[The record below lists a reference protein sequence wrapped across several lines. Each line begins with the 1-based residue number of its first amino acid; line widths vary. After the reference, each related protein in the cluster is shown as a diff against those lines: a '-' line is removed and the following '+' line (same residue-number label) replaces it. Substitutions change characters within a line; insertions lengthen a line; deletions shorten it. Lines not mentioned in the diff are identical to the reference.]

1 MLAQSF
7 TLLVMSAIETG
18 PPDQCNLA
26 GPRAAALQLCETS
39 PAVPQVHAEGITS
52 TRCSLPIPAC
62 SWVRCCSIWTSQING
77 HDLTSRAAWT
87 QLIASVGNYSDQLL
101 SCLQR
106 ETCASSG
113 CAEDS
118 AATAGG
124 GATRC
129 TRCTPGRSI
138 HLIHDDAGRQPAS
151 TPTPRP
157 LQLASKCVGLHT
169 WWFELVHCAHASGE
183 HTVSRNFAARSEG
196 VAWFFNARDSRMH
209 AATTP
214 RPQVQASTI
223 YALCIDKSQDE
234 LASLVGCQRDQDI
247 GAPICTSV

>member
-1 MLAQSF
+1 MQLLPSCWLRVFPCWSCRLLELGPSCNTIGETDILA
-7 TLLVMSAIETG
+7 TK

-26 GPRAAALQLCETS
+26 GPRAAALKLCETS
-39 PAVPQVHAEGITS
+39 PAVAQVHAEGNTS
-52 TRCSLPIPAC
+52 TRCSLPIPGLQLGSVAVQ
-62 SWVRCCSIWTSQING
+62 SRLTSQING

-101 SCLQR
+101 SRLQR
-106 ETCASSG
+106 EMCASSG

-124 GATRC
+124 ATHC

-138 HLIHDDAGRQPAS
+138 HFIHDDAGMQPAS

-183 HTVSRNFAARSEG
+183 HAVSRNFAARSEG
-196 VAWFFNARDSRMH
+196 LHGFSMLVIHACMLLPPRDLKSRHARLMYS
-209 AATTP
+209 A
-214 RPQVQASTI
+214 
-223 YALCIDKSQDE
+223 
-234 LASLVGCQRDQDI
+234 
-247 GAPICTSV
+247 